1 MIALSNAARA
11 RIAEG
16 IGYYIQQITMTLKNG
31 TVFYITNEDIL
42 GDSGIEI
49 EDATSSSGKLDV
61 GAAIINSCR
70 FTLMNFDDKFTGYE
84 FYGASL
90 IVKVGIQLDGS
101 IEYLDKGRFT
111 VTDAVYSD
119 ASISITAYD
128 NMAKFDRDY
137 SESSLVYPATIG
149 AIVND
154 ACSVCGVVNATQTF
168 TNSSVIVPER
178 PADNALTFREVI
190 SWCAQIGGCFA
201 RINRSGQ
208 LELKWYNVANI
219 GNDSASQSTV
229 YHNVT
234 GVFSQKTGTDDTVIT
249 GLRATVKADE
259 NGQDDITYHYGVSG
273 YEIEFSGNA
282 FITKDNAMSILQ
294 TVGNKICGMR
304 FRKME
309 VTHLSDPSFEAGDL
323 IRIPSGKGFDD
334 GLAVNDNQL
343 LVNNKDLLVS
353 KRGLYFWGIVSYTK
367 FTAGSSQSTRSDSE
381 DVAINSAARYS
392 EITKAVLSGR
402 ESLNREITARELAVQ
417 QLAERLATS
426 SGLYITEDVQPDQ
439 SVIYYAHNKRTL
451 AESDIVWKFTAEAF
465 AISTDGGQTYPYGLD
480 VSGTAILNRI
490 YTVGLDADYITTGS
504 LIGKDSGGNTVFSF
518 DAETGQIWIKSSQ
531 IDVSASQSLD
541 EALSLIDTK
550 AGNAQTAATNAEGVA
565 ATASQN
571 ASDAL
576 TAAGNA
582 ESVAAEAAQDASDAI
597 EIAQSAEANAKAL
610 VVTLSRDSFVI
621 PTDDD
626 GNAGDYTGCSTVV
639 SVQWGNTDVTA
650 DAEITISD
658 GTGVLLVN
666 SKQLIVNAKPLK
678 VCAGDITSRWD
689 PDTHTYTVTES
700 RADIAIVTFT
710 VTYSGKTITKQLN
723 IVKAMRGMQ
732 GVPGQDGQD
741 GAAGISIISVD
752 VWYAISTSSTIAPV
766 SGWST
771 DQPQWEDGKYIWF
784 KTVTAYSDGT
794 TSQSEPACI
803 TGSAGYPGETGVGI
817 DSIEEQYYLH
827 TSDIAAPDPDSPGW
841 SPIPTWESGKYLW
854 SRLKITYDD
863 EQATVKYTDPVLAQA
878 INDANQRAI
887 DVQTE
892 LNNLELGGVNLIRV
906 ANTLLFENYY
916 FYANAI
922 LVNGTPLAAVTS
934 GTRKKIWT
942 RIAP

>member
-1 MIALSNAARA
+1 MIALSNAAKA
-11 RIAEG
+11 RVAEG
-16 IGYYIQQITMTLKNG
+16 IGFYIQQITMTLKNG

-70 FTLMNFDDKFTGYE
+70 FTLMNFDDKFTGHE

-90 IVKVGIQLDGS
+90 IVKVGIELDGS

-119 ASISITAYD
+119 ASVSITAYD
-128 NMAKFDRDY
+128 NMTKFDRNY
-137 SESSLVYPATIG
+137 SDSHLVYPTTIG
-149 AIVND
+149 SIVND
-154 ACSVCGVVNATQTF
+154 ACTVCGVVNATQTF
-168 TNSSVIVPER
+168 TNSNLVILTR
-178 PADNALTFREVI
+178 PDDNALTFREVL
-190 SWCAQIGGCFA
+190 SWCAQIAGCFA

-208 LELKWYNVANI
+208 LELKWYDVANI
-219 GNDSASQSTV
+219 GNDSASQATV

-249 GLRATVKADE
+249 GLRATVKSDVNGE
-259 NGQDDITYHYGVSG
+259 NDITYHYGVSG

-294 TVGNKICGMR
+294 TVGNKIVGMR

-309 VTHLSDPSFEAGDL
+309 ITHLSDPSFEAGDL
-323 IRIPSGKGFDD
+323 VRIPSGRGYDD
-334 GLAVNDNQL
+334 GLAVNSKQL
-343 LVNNKDLLVS
+343 MVNNKELLVS

-367 FTAGSSQSTRSDSE
+367 FTAGSSQTTRSDSE
-381 DVAINSAARYS
+381 EVAINSAARYS
-392 EITKAVLSGR
+392 EITKAVLAGR
-402 ESLNREITARELAVQ
+402 ESLSREITAREEAVR
-417 QLAERLATS
+417 QLAERIATS

-439 SVIYYAHNKRTL
+439 SVIYYAHNKPTL

-465 AISTDGGQTYPYGLD
+465 AISTDGGETYPYGLD
-480 VSGTAILNRI
+480 VSGTAILSRI
-490 YTVGLDADYITTGS
+490 YTIGLDADYITTGS
-504 LIGKDSGGNTVFSF
+504 LIGRDSGGNTVFSF
-518 DAETGQIWIKSSQ
+518 NAETGQIWIKSSQ

-541 EALSLIDTK
+541 DALSAIDTK
-550 AGNAQTAATNAEGVA
+550 AGNAQTEAANA
-565 ATASQN
+565 T
-571 ASDAL
+571 

-582 ESVAAEAAQDASDAI
+582 QTTATNAATVAGNAVTTANEASQTADDALAAAQAAET
-597 EIAQSAEANAKAL
+597 NAKAL

-626 GNAGDYTGCSTVV
+626 GDGGDYTGCSTVV
-639 SVQWGNTDVTA
+639 GVQWGNTDVTA
-650 DAEITISD
+650 DADITITD
-658 GTGVLLVN
+658 GTGILLVN
-666 SKQLIVNAKPLK
+666 GKQLIVNAKPLK
-678 VCAGDITSRWD
+678 VCAGDITSSWD

-710 VTYSGKTITKQLN
+710 VTYAGKTITKQLN
-723 IVKAMRGMQ
+723 IVKAMQGMQ

-741 GAAGISIISVD
+741 GAAGVSVISVD
-752 VWYAISTSSTIAPV
+752 VWYAISTSSTIAPTT
-766 SGWST
+766 GWST

-784 KTVTAYSDGT
+784 KTITAYSTGT
-794 TSQSEPACI
+794 TSESEPACI

-817 DSIEEQYYLH
+817 DSIEEQYYLN
-827 TSDIAAPDPDSPGW
+827 TSDTETPDPDSPGW
-841 SPIPTWESGKYLW
+841 STTPTWESGKFLW

-878 INDANQRAI
+878 INDANQRAEN
-887 DVQTE
+887 VQTE
-892 LNNLELGGVNLIRV
+892 LNNMELGGVNLIRV
-906 ANTLLFENYY
+906 ANTLLFDNYY
-916 FYANAI
+916 FYANL
-922 LVNGTPLAAVTS
+922 LVNGTQLATYNG
-934 GTRKKIWT
+934 GTRKNLWS